1 MDMTLGHLLPMRLR
15 LGFAKGLDEGGEK
28 QTYFTIGNSF

>member
-1 MDMTLGHLLPMRLR
+1 MTLGHLLPLRPR

-28 QTYFTIGNSF
+28 QIYFVIGNSF